1 VRKHALLSLS
11 IPLAAVGCL
20 TGHAV
25 GYGVVGMSRRDAHVH
40 GYLSFAPQFLAICA
54 AFVAAS
60 LVLRFSGR
68 LTGRVAAWPFAL
80 LPPLAF
86 GAQELIERLAAGLPA
101 HAVFEPAVFAGLA
114 AQLPIALVAFLAA
127 RAVVRV
133 TDAAA
138 RALQPLPPPAV
149 LQHAILLVPASSLA
163 PDGTSFG
170 FDQPGRPPPRS

>member
-11 IPLAAVGCL
+11 IPVAAAGCL

-25 GYGVVGMSRRDAHVH
+25 GYALVGMSRRDAHVH

-54 AFVAAS
+54 ALVAAS
-60 LVLRFSGR
+60 LALRLSGR

-86 GAQELIERLAAGLPA
+86 CAQEVIERLAAGLPA
-101 HAVFEPAVFAGLA
+101 HAVFEPAVFVGLA
-114 AQLPIALVAFLAA
+114 AQLPIALLAFLAA
-127 RAVVRV
+127 RALLRV

-138 RALQPLPPPAV
+138 RALRPLPPAPPLAT
-149 LQHAILLVPASSLA
+149 LLLAPPASVA
-163 PDGTSFG
+163 FAGTSFG
-170 FDQPGRPPPRS
+170 FDRHGRAPPRS